1 MGTGNR
7 PPVEPTRH
15 FAGLSRNVVVLSW
28 VSFFQDAASE
38 MLYPVLPLFL
48 TGVLGAPPSVVG
60 LIEGLAGLGERLL
73 LLLVDGAFELVE
85 RAVRHDADRTRQDS
99 LHRQGGRGRREGAAQ

>member
-1 MGTGNR
+1 MRCDTAPHARKSQVRVCDRMAVGTAQR
-7 PPVEPTRH
+7 PPDDRTGA

-38 MLYPVLPLFL
+38 MLYPILPLFL

-60 LIEGLAGLGERLL
+60 LIEGVA
-73 LLLVDGAFELVE
+73 
-85 RAVRHDADRTRQDS
+85 
-99 LHRQGGRGRREGAAQ
+99 EGTA